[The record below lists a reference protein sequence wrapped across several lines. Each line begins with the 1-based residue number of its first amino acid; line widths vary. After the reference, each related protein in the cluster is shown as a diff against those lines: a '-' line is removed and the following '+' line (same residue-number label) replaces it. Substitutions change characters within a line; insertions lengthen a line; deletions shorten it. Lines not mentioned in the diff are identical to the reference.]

1 MRQQCWLI
9 ILACYLMIVLDISV
23 IIAALPKIHDALHFS
38 STGLSWVQNAYT
50 LTFGGL
56 LLLGARAGDLLGRR
70 RMLVSG
76 IALFTAASLAGGLA
90 PSAAWLLAARAVQGI
105 GAAIAAP
112 STLALLTTT
121 FREGHART
129 RAIAYYSA
137 VAGGGGSVGLVLGG
151 VLTDW
156 LSWRWGLFINVP
168 VGLAVI
174 LLAPRYLPETERR
187 PGRFDLMGA
196 VTSTLGMTAL
206 VYGFVRAASDG
217 WGDGGTLASFAAAAV
232 LLAAFGLTERAPSSR
247 SRRCT
252 CSPIASAP
260 VPTPRA
266 SSSPAGSS
274 RRSSSSRSSCR
285 EWAATARSQAGLAFL
300 PMTAVMF
307 AMGRAVPML
316 TPRFGSTPPAD
327 RRPVARGLGI
337 AWLSRVSDGMHYF
350 PGIAVPLALLGIG
363 IGMAF
368 TPLTAAG
375 IAGVAPA
382 DAGAAS
388 GLLNVSQQLGGSLGL
403 GILITVFAS
412 ATRSAADHPLAGA
425 SAHAEASH
433 ELAHA
438 VGSSLTGSAVLL
450 SLALAVAVVVMRRP
464 AAAVGARPAPAQSEG
479 WPNRRGRPHLFE
491 EAFYVLDSSL
501 VLDPAWPSSGRRRN
515 VFVGALAQRHPARL
529 ALPGSRR
536 LGASWRAKR
545 PT

>member
-1 MRQQCWLI
+1 MSSTLVKHGSMRKSIDRDGSRPPNAAAVLGI

-76 IALFTAASLAGGLA
+76 IAVFTAASLAGGLA
-90 PSAAWLLAARAVQGI
+90 PSAEWLLAARAVQGI

-121 FREGHART
+121 FREGQART

-168 VGLAVI
+168 VGITVI

-187 PGRFDLMGA
+187 TGRFDLMGA

-217 WGDGGTLASFAAAAV
+217 WTDGGTLASFAAAAV
-232 LLAAFGLTERAPSSR
+232 LLAAFGLNETRAEQPITPLHLFADRQR
-247 SRRCT
+247 SGAYAARVLVTGGIFSTFFFLTQFLQGVCGY
-252 CSPIASAP
+252 SAL
-260 VPTPRA
+260 
-266 SSSPAGSS
+266 
-274 RRSSSSRSSCR
+274 
-285 EWAATARSQAGLAFL
+285 QAGLAFL

-316 TPRFGSTPPAD
+316 TPRFGSSRLLVGGLSLA
-327 RRPVARGLGI
+327 VAGI

-363 IGMAF
+363 VGMAF

-412 ATRSAADHPLAGA
+412 ASRSAADHPLTGA

-450 SLALAVAVVVMRRP
+450 SLALAVAVLVMRRP
-464 AAAVGARPAPAQSEG
+464 PTAVPAPA
-479 WPNRRGRPHLFE
+479 P
-491 EAFYVLDSSL
+491 
-501 VLDPAWPSSGRRRN
+501 
-515 VFVGALAQRHPARL
+515 LAQSRVLGRL
-529 ALPGSRR
+529 
-536 LGASWRAKR
+536 
-545 PT
+545 

>member
-1 MRQQCWLI
+1 MSSTLVKHAPLRKSVGRDSSAAPNPAAVLGLI
-9 ILACYLMIVLDISV
+9 LVCYLMIVLDISV
-23 IIAALPKIHDALHFS
+23 IIAALPKIHSTLNFS
-38 STGLSWVQNAYT
+38 PTSLSWVQNAYT

-56 LLLGARAGDLLGRR
+56 LLLGARAGDILGRR
-70 RMLVSG
+70 RMLVTG
-76 IALFTAASLAGGLA
+76 IGLFTLASLAGGLA
-90 PSAAWLLAARAVQGI
+90 PSAEWLLSARAVQGI

-168 VGLAVI
+168 IGLAVI

-187 PGRFDLMGA
+187 SGRFDLTGA

-217 WGDGGTLASFAAAAV
+217 WGDRGTVASFAAGVA
-232 LLAAFGLTERAPSSR
+232 LLAAFGLTETRAEHPITPLHLFASR
-247 SRRCT
+247 QRSGAYAARVLVT
-252 CSPIASAP
+252 GGMFSTFFFLTQFLQGVAGYSAL
-260 VPTPRA
+260 
-266 SSSPAGSS
+266 
-274 RRSSSSRSSCR
+274 
-285 EWAATARSQAGLAFL
+285 EAGLAFL

-307 AMGRAVPML
+307 AMGRLVPLLM
-316 TPRFGSTPPAD
+316 PRIGST
-327 RRPVARGLGI
+327 RLLNGGLALALVGI

-363 IGMAF
+363 IGLAF

-375 IAGVAPA
+375 IAGVAPG

-388 GLLNVSQQLGGSLGL
+388 GLLNVAQQLGGSLGL

-412 ATRSAADHPLAGA
+412 ATRSAAQHPLPGA
-425 SAHAEASH
+425 SARAEASH

-438 VGSSLTGSAVLL
+438 VATSLTGSAVLL
-450 SLALAVAVVVMRRP
+450 ALALAVAVGVMRRP
-464 AAAVGARPAPAQSEG
+464 AAAPAPAPIPPS
-479 WPNRRGRPHLFE
+479 RALGRM
-491 EAFYVLDSSL
+491 
-501 VLDPAWPSSGRRRN
+501 
-515 VFVGALAQRHPARL
+515 
-529 ALPGSRR
+529 
-536 LGASWRAKR
+536 
-545 PT
+545 